1 MKSMLS
7 LCPSIVTNLSEKRQ
21 NIKMTNYELGKETYK
36 VITGDMV
43 NVSITSNITSFT
55 SEKRFDKSITVTEL
69 RSKLELICG
78 ASAGA
83 MTITVFDKDD
93 KNVCTLQV
101 SEHGGSMCQR
111 VMFISESTI
120 VSSGA
125 LGTPGLLPGG

>member
-1 MKSMLS
+1 MLS

-101 SEHGGSMCQR
+101 SKHGGFMCHTLTS
-111 VMFISESTI
+111 VLISESTI
-120 VSSGA
+120 VSSGG
-125 LGTPGLLPGG
+125 LGSPGLLPGG

>member
-1 MKSMLS
+1 MS
-7 LCPSIVTNLSEKRQ
+7 N
-21 NIKMTNYELGKETYK
+21 NYELGKETYK

-83 MTITVFDKDD
+83 MTIEVFDKDD
-93 KNVCTLQV
+93 KKICTLQV
-101 SEHGGSMCQR
+101 SGHRRWFCVGVR
-111 VMFISESTI
+111 TAVVYISPFQKRRFCANSKCTM
-120 VSSGA
+120 VF
-125 LGTPGLLPGG
+125 LTN

>member
-7 LCPSIVTNLSEKRQ
+7 LLLCRTFRKETKY
-21 NIKMTNYELGKETYK
+21 KMTSYELGKETYK

-101 SEHGGSMCQR
+101 SEYGVVVPCVGSKLKACK
-111 VMFISESTI
+111 
-120 VSSGA
+120 
-125 LGTPGLLPGG
+125 L